1 MARDRVRSQQATP
14 SPEQSPWEE
23 KTNDTDESVIVTRKE
38 KNGIE
43 RALLHLSMFEAELRA
58 LVADK
63 SKTAGPLRRRAG
75 VMKMPFD
82 GDVKTWMPIKLPR
95 ELLEFIQAEMT

>member
-1 MARDRVRSQQATP
+1 MARDRVRSQQAAP
-14 SPEQSPWEE
+14 SQSPGEE
-23 KTNDTDESVIVTRKE
+23 KIDDTEEVVGAVGRKE